1 MLIIG
6 SGDLI
11 LRLKMNVTSAPK
23 TLYKADEGVNITGR
37 LTARLAGRFTGDL
50 RRVPGGNRAF
60 VMAAWNEA
68 AEVLGCLGV

>member
-23 TLYKADEGVNITGR
+23 TLYRADDGVNITGQ
-37 LTARLAGRFTGDL
+37 LTGIYGPAYGLAYVGL
-50 RRVPGGNRAF
+50 RIGLRVGLRVIPW
-60 VMAAWNEA
+60 VAAP
-68 AEVLGCLGV
+68 V